1 MRGKFNCGIYA
12 IHNIKSN
19 KYYIGSSSNLRK
31 RKNQHFR
38 DLRSNKHPN
47 RHLQSAVN
55 RNGLDNFIFIT
66 LEITEKAQL
75 IEIEQKWINI
85 YGFNNLYNLCP
96 NAKSPL
102 GRILSREAIE
112 NQQKSFMENGGHP
125 NKKRVA
131 QIDPTTLSV
140 VRIWESAYQ
149 ISKTLGFDYSSISKA
164 CRNRREYSYGYYW
177 EFVENDENIN
187 NYTIKKQYKLITR
200 NNVNTAAGNA
210 LIAINIENGEYLYFE
225 NALIASKE
233 LKLDNSY
240 ITKLLRTSKKAAK
253 YEFYYAFT

>member
-55 RNGLDNFIFIT
+55 RDGLDNFIFIT
-66 LEITEKAQL
+66 LEITEEAQL

-140 VRIWESAYQ
+140 VRIWDSIYE
-149 ISKTLGFDYSSISKA
+149 ISKTLGTGLSQISKA
-164 CRNRREYSYGYYW
+164 CNSKVQQSYSFYW
-177 EFVENDENIN
+177 EFVGQNDNID
-187 NYTIKKQYKLITR
+187 NYIIKKQYKLITR
-200 NNVNTAAGNA
+200 NNVNTVAGNA
-210 LIAINIENGEYLYFE
+210 LIAISIENGEYLYFE
-225 NALIASKE
+225 NASIASRE